1 VNHLSSLWIRRSA
14 WLIAIRPK
22 TLGAAV
28 APVLIGTSMA
38 ISDGLFHLLSCL
50 LCLFAAV
57 LIQIGTNFSND
68 YYDFFKGADTSER
81 LGPKRVT
88 QSGLLEPDAVK
99 QLFVIVFGMAVL
111 CGFFLVL
118 RGGWAILL
126 IGLLSIASG
135 ILYTGGPFPLAY
147 HGLGDIFVLLF
158 FGPIAVSGT
167 YYVQTL
173 QWSELT
179 ILAGFIPGLTATA
192 LIAVNNL
199 RDAPTDA
206 KVAKRTLAVRFG
218 ENFVR
223 REIQFAL
230 ILSAVIPILLVV
242 NRPSH
247 WPALLSLL
255 ALWPILGVI
264 KQVLS
269 GTKGKELNVV
279 LGTTGKILLIQS
291 LLFSV
296 GWIVGPALLD

>member
-1 VNHLSSLWIRRSA
+1 MNHLNNLWIQRSA

-28 APVLIGTSMA
+28 APVLIGTAIA
-38 ISDGLFHLLSCL
+38 ISDGMFHLLSCL
-50 LCLFAAV
+50 LCFLAAI

-68 YYDFFKGADTSER
+68 YYDFLKGADTSER
-81 LGPKRVT
+81 IGPKRVT

-99 QLFVIVFGMAVL
+99 QLFIIVFGMAVL
-111 CGFFLVL
+111 CGIFLVV
-118 RGGWAILL
+118 RGGWVILL

-167 YYVQTL
+167 YYVQAL
-173 QWSELT
+173 EWSVLT
-179 ILAGFIPGLTATA
+179 ILAGFIPGFTATA

-199 RDAPTDA
+199 RDAPTDV

-223 REIQFAL
+223 REIQLAL
-230 ILSAVIPILLVV
+230 ILSTVLPVILVFIK
-242 NRPSH
+242 PSH

-264 KQVLS
+264 KIVFS
-269 GTKGKELNVV
+269 GTKGSELNVV
-279 LGTTGKILLIQS
+279 LETTGKILWIQS

-296 GWIVGPALLD
+296 GWIAAPALLE